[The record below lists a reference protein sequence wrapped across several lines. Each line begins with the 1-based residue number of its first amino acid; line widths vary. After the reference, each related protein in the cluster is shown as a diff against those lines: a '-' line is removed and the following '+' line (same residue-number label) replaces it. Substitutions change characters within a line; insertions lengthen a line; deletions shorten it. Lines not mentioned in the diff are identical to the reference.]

1 MAATRWGF
9 RDEDLRTYSVE
20 LEHQVLSGQR
30 RILVNGREVF
40 RGGKFGD
47 TSGEHAFD
55 VDGHS
60 ASISIGS
67 NGFGYTYTLTVGGL
81 RIPAEGATIP
91 RPPRLEVDPAPRSP
105 GAATT
110 WIAPP
115 APAMPSPRQT
125 ADAATVARVALVHR
139 VESGGRWFYWI
150 AGLSLINFALYAIGS
165 DIGFALGTAIDWL
178 VDGVLRQVAPSFTW
192 LAHVGTIALFA
203 FLGLRATAGVKWAF
217 VVGGVLYAID
227 ALAFLFIADW
237 LALAIHAFALFGIVR
252 ALRALR
258 TLGIDQLSPAAAPS

>member
-9 RDEDLRTYSVE
+9 RDEDLRSYSVE

-30 RILVNGREVF
+30 RILVNGHEVF

-67 NGFGYTYTLTVGGL
+67 NGFGYTYTLIIGGL
-81 RIPAEGATIP
+81 VIPAEGATIP
-91 RPPRLEVDPAPRSP
+91 RPQRPEARPTPSPAAS
-105 GAATT
+105 TT
-110 WIAPP
+110 WIASP
-115 APAMPSPRQT
+115 APAMSSPRQT
-125 ADAATVARVALVHR
+125 ADAATLARIALVHR

-150 AGLSLINFALYAIGS
+150 AGLSLINLALHVIGS
-165 DIGFALGTAIDWL
+165 DIGFALGTAIDWV
-178 VDGVLRQVAPSFTW
+178 VDGILQELAPSFTW

-217 VVGGVLYAID
+217 VVGGVVYAID
-227 ALAFLFIADW
+227 ALAFLFIGGW
-237 LALAIHAFALFGIVR
+237 LALAMHGLALFAIVS

-258 TLGIDQLSPAAAPS
+258 GLGSGQLSRAAA